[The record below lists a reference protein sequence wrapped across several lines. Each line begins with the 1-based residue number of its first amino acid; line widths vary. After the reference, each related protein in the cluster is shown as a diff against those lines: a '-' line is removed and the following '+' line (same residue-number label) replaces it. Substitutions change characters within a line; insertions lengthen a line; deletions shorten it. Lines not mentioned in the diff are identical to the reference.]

1 MHHKVRYHNTI
12 LFRVFFYGEDLS
24 ENEKKTA
31 KLLVEANVQ
40 NFNGILKQVC
50 FVDSY
55 EKLKE
60 LVI

>member
-1 MHHKVRYHNTI
+1 MCIRDSHNTI
-12 LFRVFFYGEDLS
+12 QFRVFFYGEDLS

>member
-1 MHHKVRYHNTI
+1 MC
-12 LFRVFFYGEDLS
+12 FFYGEDLS